1 MSALSGVGSG
11 AVAAS
16 GSAKTAPA
24 ASAVDALSMS
34 RLESLL
40 SRMFGPAQIEFFR
53 FDPKATYM
61 WALSTTGKP
70 VLLEVFRDRIR
81 ALGNPVCNPR
91 LRVRQG
97 TKLFSAILQVIVT
110 ASRLSVGRRR
120 W

>member
-1 MSALSGVGSG
+1 MPSLRAAWIMVALTGVGSG
-11 AVAAS
+11 AAALSGSGKTAAAAS
-16 GSAKTAPA
+16 T
-24 ASAVDALSMS
+24 VDALSMS

-40 SRMFGPAQIEFFR
+40 SRMFGPTQIEFFR
-53 FDPKATYM
+53 LTKATYM

-70 VLLEVFRDRIR
+70 VLLEIFRDRIR

-110 ASRLSVGRRR
+110 ASR
-120 W
+120 